1 MKCCEEYAAL
11 LDPFVDGELTP
22 EEMERVREHLEDC
35 PGCPLPLVRGDGD
48 AGTHMAAFRIQI
60 LFREHYTWQGRLI
73 WQDEDIETVFYSSIE
88 LMQLIDEILGE

>member
-35 PGCPLPLVRGDGD
+35 PGCRAYVDD
-48 AGTHMAAFRIQI
+48 ALAIRAGFP
-60 LFREHYTWQGRLI
+60 
-73 WQDEDIETVFYSSIE
+73 
-88 LMQLIDEILGE
+88 